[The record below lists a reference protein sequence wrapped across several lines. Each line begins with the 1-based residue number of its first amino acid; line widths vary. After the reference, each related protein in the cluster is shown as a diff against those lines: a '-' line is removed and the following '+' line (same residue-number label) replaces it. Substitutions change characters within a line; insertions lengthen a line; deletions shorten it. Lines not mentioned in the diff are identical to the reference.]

1 MKYSVFMSLS
11 LWHDIEADTLKEAKE
26 KAIRYWGDETRCQY
40 APDTIELYSADEESE
55 EEENDRI

>member
-11 LWHDIEADTLKEAKE
+11 LWRDIEADTPEEAKA

-40 APDTIELYSADEESE
+40 APDTVELYSADEESE
-55 EEENDRI
+55 EEE